1 MYEAMK
7 AKIILFHICS
17 TYVLFLTT
25 KIGIAGIEEYGIGY
39 LWKFLCVVSPL
50 LLGIQFHVI
59 YLKIK
64 SAINEKTIWTEV
76 VLFLFFATVIGL
88 ITTY

>member
-1 MYEAMK
+1 MQ
-7 AKIILFHICS
+7 AKMILFHLCS
-17 TYVLFLTT
+17 AYVLFLTT
-25 KIGIAGIEEYGIGY
+25 KIGVAGIEEYGIGY

-64 SAINEKTIWTEV
+64 NATNEKTIWKEA
-76 VLFLFFATVIGL
+76 VLLIYFATVVAL
-88 ITTY
+88 ITIY

>member
-1 MYEAMK
+1 MQ
-7 AKIILFHICS
+7 AKIILFHIC
-17 TYVLFLTT
+17 TAYVLFLTT
-25 KIGIAGIEEYGIGY
+25 KIGIAGILEYGIGY

-64 SAINEKTIWTEV
+64 SALNEKTIWTEA
-76 VLFLFFATVIGL
+76 VLFLFFLTVIVL
-88 ITTY
+88 ITGY